1 MKLID
6 HVLKIRGLIQQA
18 IDNRFSRLGL
28 QEEAMPVETL
38 SDEQQTKRRVLDTI
52 IATHQAAMGNYAE
65 ARKEAIKECVFTLF
79 NRLAAVKVM
88 EDRELFPEV
97 IRRRAEHGNLSY
109 SHKMWLEE
117 HPEERSA
124 ERMGLKNFL
133 RDKFAELFD
142 DFGIPLFKADHPYA
156 ILPTADEL
164 DEIITAFNSIEL
176 DEQCG
181 EDIWKGDDILGWMY
195 ENFNAVE
202 KVQLKESGE
211 KIEYDKVFLQSQ
223 IYTPQWVVK
232 FLVDNTLGKQ
242 YLEMYPDSRF
252 MIDEETGKTKYL
264 IANAPKQQVRHP
276 KENGVL
282 DIKLIDPACGSG
294 NFLIYAF
301 SVFYDMYVDQMEN
314 YGADFSRRDIPKLI
328 VEHNLYGVDLD
339 ERAVQL
345 TQIAL
350 FIKAM
355 QLKGR
360 RGKMPTYCNVVSS
373 HFTLPEYEKIE
384 ATFDMGD
391 SHWNSKQREVLKDIW
406 NDLCNAHKFGSLIR
420 LKEKIEALMPSQ
432 EVTLFNEFQIAD
444 FFSFREQ
451 ALSILRQQVHQWGG
465 EGSNA
470 YSLSL
475 VNDAMTFLD
484 ILTTSFDV
492 AVANP
497 PYTDSS
503 DFGPELKE
511 FAEANYK
518 KPMKFNINL
527 YACFI
532 KRCCELTDE
541 LGKVGMIHPHTFMFI
556 KTFED
561 VRKFMI
567 ENTHINT
574 MVDFGLDRVN
584 LFGPGVLLDATFYT
598 LDKKDVENTPGVYF
612 NITANLQEKYKKGT
626 LEKAYADY
634 CNGQPNDR
642 VYLLP
647 QDKLKAIK
655 SWPFIY
661 WISDEFREKFG
672 SDDLETFAKNSQ
684 GMSVS
689 NKEKYQRFYW
699 EVSPNDICEIKGDG
713 KRWVFF
719 SKGGPFNKWY
729 GNNWLVV
736 DWGNDGYD
744 LKHFPKAAIRN
755 QAYYFI
761 EGITYSSSGSKGTSF
776 RYLPD
781 NYLFSGGGPSITVKT
796 SCSISWK
803 YVCAVLNSNITNYM
817 LGCLNPTV
825 NTTQGDLNRIPFV
838 IPEKEV
844 EDVINKI
851 VSSNI
856 NIKKHLCTYSVVEQN
871 YSHSPITPASSPES
885 ELTHYYNYEN
895 ALLTQ
900 ILLNEAII
908 NRIVFD
914 VYELSD
920 HDRQMVLDKEGIPVG
935 DLSVSQVALEAYK
948 AWLKEENT
956 EFPASAEVWEHLDSL
971 AIDNE
976 QPQISDFEK
985 LYQNNYGWE
994 EFCNSD
1000 NHRMNPI
1007 EAWYQFRHAGVLP
1020 PQRTQS
1026 LCFELITDV
1035 IRAILKKD
1043 DDGVIPLCE
1052 RMGEEPM
1059 DVRIEQELVERGYSG
1074 AQISQIEQL
1083 LCMNLG
1089 TGKSLRKYL
1098 YEKFFQQLSDH
1109 LNLFMYLPK
1118 TPFIWHLTSGDP
1130 ASGHSAIDL
1139 YVSIYTWSRDTLFR
1153 IKSVYLANRES
1164 GLSDRLAAIDPTTA
1178 NGKIEAAEI
1187 KEQLQELHLF
1197 ADKIDALLA
1206 SGYDPKL
1213 DDGVGKNIA
1222 PLQKA
1227 GLLSYDVLN
1236 SGQLEKY
1243 LNADW

>member
-52 IATHQAAMGNYAE
+52 IATHQAAMGNYVE

-133 RDKFAELFD
+133 RDKFAELFV

-339 ERAVQL
+339 ERAVQI

-373 HFTLPEYEKIE
+373 HFSLPDYETIE
-384 ATFDMGD
+384 ATFEMGD
-391 SHWNSKQREVLKDIW
+391 AHWDEKQREVIKDIW
-406 NDLCNAHKFGSLIR
+406 NDLCNAHKFGSLLR
-420 LKEKIEALMPSQ
+420 LKEKIEAMMPKQ
-432 EVTLFNEFQIAD
+432 ERNLFNDYQIHD
-444 FFSFREQ
+444 FFSFKNQ
-451 ALSILRQQVHQWGG
+451 AIEMLRKQVQLWGG

-541 LGKVGMIHPHTFMFI
+541 LGKVGMVNPPTFMYI

-561 VRKFMI
+561 ARKYMV
-567 ENTHINT
+567 EKTHISLFVEWGYLG
-574 MVDFGLDRVN
+574 MFSPSARVDSAFFV
-584 LFGPGVLLDATFYT
+584 
-598 LDKKDVENTPGVYF
+598 LDKNKSKEDSLFIKLNDLYEM
-612 NITANLQEKYKKGT
+612 KRKKV
-626 LEKAYADY
+626 LFDAYADY

-661 WISDEFREKFG
+661 WISDEFRKKF
-672 SDDLETFAKNSQ
+672 SHKLLSEELRSAQ
-684 GMSVS
+684 GIATT
-689 NKEKYQRFYW
+689 NNNRFLRYWW
-699 EVSPNDICEIKGDG
+699 EVNPLTISESIEDNK
-713 KRWVFF
+713 KWKFY
-719 SKGGPFNKWY
+719 SKGGPFSKWY
-729 GNNWLVV
+729 GNLWLLCN
-736 DWGNDGYD
+736 WGNNGYE
-744 LKHFPKAAIRN
+744 LKNEEKAVLRNPTLYFKEGVTYTAI
-755 QAYYFI
+755 
-761 EGITYSSSGSKGTSF
+761 GSKGVSF
-776 RYLPD
+776 RYFPKNSLFDSMGSCVFPD
-781 NYLFSGGGPSITVKT
+781 KYKNIDYILAILNTELALYICNCLDPTVKINNGDIDRIPWVIA
-796 SCSISWK
+796 SESIEQQLSSLAHQNIQLK
-803 YVCAVLNSNITNYM
+803 KKSLESNITEPLYN
-817 LGCLNPTV
+817 C
-825 NTTQGDLNRIPFV
+825 
-838 IPEKEV
+838 
-844 EDVINKI
+844 
-851 VSSNI
+851 
-856 NIKKHLCTYSVVEQN
+856 
-871 YSHSPITPASSPES
+871 SPICTISAPQA
-885 ELTHYYNYEN
+885 ELTRYYNYEN

-935 DLSVSQVALEAYK
+935 DLNVSQAALEAYK

-956 EFPASAEVWEHLDSL
+956 EFPASTEVWEHLDSL
-971 AIDNE
+971 TIDNE
-976 QPQISDFEK
+976 QPQITDFEK

-1007 EAWYQFRHAGVLP
+1007 EVWYQFRHAGVLP

-1052 RMGEEPM
+1052 RMGEEPL

-1089 TGKSLRKYL
+1089 IGKSLRKYL

-1118 TPFIWHLTSGDP
+1118 TPFIWHLTSGEP

-1139 YVSIYTWSRDTLFR
+1139 YISIYTWSRDTLFR

-1187 KEQLQELHLF
+1187 KDQLQELHQF

-1227 GLLSYDVLN
+1227 GLLSYEVLN
-1236 SGQLEKY
+1236 SGQLKKY

>member
-1 MKLID
+1 MKLIE

-18 IDNRFSRLGL
+18 VENSFARFGAP
-28 QEEAMPVETL
+28 EN
-38 SDEQQTKRRVLDTI
+38 I
-52 IATHQAAMGNYAE
+52 IATHQVAMEGDYNK
-65 ARKEAIKECVFTLF
+65 ARLETVKECVFTLF
-79 NRLAAVKVM
+79 NRLAALKVM

-117 HPEERSA
+117 HPDMRSA
-124 ERMGLKNFL
+124 ERMGLKDFL
-133 RDKFAELFD
+133 SDKFQQLFEEY
-142 DFGIPLFKADHPYA
+142 GIPLYKAAHPYA
-156 ILPTADEL
+156 VMPTADEL
-164 DEIITAFNSIEL
+164 DEIITAFNDIEQ

-181 EDIWKGDDILGWMY
+181 SDIWKGDDILGWMY
-195 ENFNAVE
+195 ENFNTVE

-264 IANAPKQQVRHP
+264 IANAPKHQVRHP
-276 KENGVL
+276 KPNGIL

-301 SVFYDMYVDQMEN
+301 TVFYDMYVDQMEN

-328 VEHNLYGVDLD
+328 VENNLYGVDLD
-339 ERAVQL
+339 ERAVQI

-373 HFTLPEYEKIE
+373 HFSLPDYETIE
-384 ATFDMGD
+384 ATFKMGD
-391 SHWNSKQREVLKDIW
+391 THWDEKQREMLKDIW
-406 NDLCNAHKFGSLIR
+406 NDLCNAHKFGSLLR
-420 LKEKIEALMPSQ
+420 LKEKIEAMMPEQ
-432 EVTLFNEFQIAD
+432 ERSLFNDEQIHD
-444 FFSFREQ
+444 FFSFKNQ
-451 ALSILRQQVHQWGG
+451 AIEMLRKQVQLWGG

-475 VNDAMTFLD
+475 VNDALTFLD
-484 ILTTSFDV
+484 ILTTSFEV

-532 KRCCELTDE
+532 KRCCELTDN
-541 LGKVGMIHPHTFMFI
+541 LGKVGMIHPMTFMYI

-561 VRKFMI
+561 VRKFI
-567 ENTHINT
+567 LNQTHINLF
-574 MVDFGLDRVN
+574 VEYGLSN
-584 LFGPGVLLDATFYT
+584 LFGSVMVDPAFYVLEKDKSEKNDSLFISLDQYT
-598 LDKKDVENTPGVYF
+598 RTP
-612 NITANLQEKYKKGT
+612 QEKFKKQYC
-626 LEKAYADY
+626 LEALSDIVAGNENKH
-634 CNGQPNDR
+634 

-672 SDDLETFAKNSQ
+672 NLLLDDVAKIKQGIATTNNNRFCRLWWEIEGSSQ
-684 GMSVS
+684 
-689 NKEKYQRFYW
+689 KYY
-699 EVSPNDICEIKGDG
+699 PY
-713 KRWVFF
+713 
-719 SKGGPFNKWY
+719 SKGGAYNKWA
-729 GNNWLVV
+729 GNLWLYINWEETSVSYISKRGRLQNK
-736 DWGNDGYD
+736 D
-744 LKHFPKAAIRN
+744 
-755 QAYYFI
+755 YYFK
-761 EGITYSSSGSKGTSF
+761 EGITYSGSGSKGTSF
-776 RYLPD
+776 REFPKDCLFDVGGSCIFPTEKYNNRFYLLAFL
-781 NYLFSGGGPSITVKT
+781 NT
-796 SCSISWK
+796 SLCFYI
-803 YVCAVLNSNITNYM
+803 AD
-817 LGCLNPTV
+817 CLNPTV
-825 NTTQGDLNRIPFV
+825 NTQVGDMQRVPFV
-838 IPEKEV
+838 IPSTQMDTVVTNLAKCNIAIKK
-844 EDVINKI
+844 VIN
-851 VSSNI
+851 S
-856 NIKKHLCTYSVVEQN
+856 YSLVEKS
-871 YSHSPITPASSPES
+871 YTHSPIGTSSMPTE
-885 ELTHYYNYEN
+885 ELSHFFNYEN

-900 ILLNEAII
+900 NLINEAII

-914 VYELSD
+914 VYELSE
-920 HDRQMVLDKEGIPVG
+920 HDRQMVLDKEGVPVG
-935 DLSVSQVALEAYK
+935 DLTVSQAALDEYK
-948 AWLKEENT
+948 QWLQENQ

-976 QPQISDFEK
+976 QPQVSDFEK

-994 EFCNSD
+994 EFCGSD
-1000 NHRMNPI
+1000 NHRLNPI
-1007 EAWYQFRHAGVLP
+1007 EVWYQFRHAGILP
-1020 PQRTQS
+1020 PQRSQS
-1026 LCFELITDV
+1026 LAFELITDV
-1035 IRAILKKD
+1035 IRTVLSKD

-1052 RMGEEPM
+1052 RMGEEPL

-1074 AQISQIEQL
+1074 VQISQIIYL
-1083 LCMNLG
+1083 LSQSQG
-1089 TGKSLRKYL
+1089 SQSLRKYL
-1098 YEKFFQQLSDH
+1098 YERFFQQLSDH

-1130 ASGHSAIDL
+1130 ASGRSAIDL

-1153 IKSVYLANRES
+1153 IKSVYVANRENA
-1164 GLSDRLAAIDPTTA
+1164 LADRLAALNPTSA
-1178 NGKIEAAEI
+1178 SGKMEAALI
-1187 KEQLQELHLF
+1187 KDQQQELRQF
-1197 ADKIDALLA
+1197 ADKIDQLLA

-1227 GLLSYDVLN
+1227 GVLSYDVLN
-1236 SGQLEKY
+1236 SGQLKKY

>member
-1 MKLID
+1 MKLIE

-18 IDNRFSRLGL
+18 VENGFARFGAP
-28 QEEAMPVETL
+28 EN
-38 SDEQQTKRRVLDTI
+38 I
-52 IATHQAAMGNYAE
+52 IATHQVAMDGDYDK
-65 ARKEAIKECVFTLF
+65 ARLETVKECVFTLF
-79 NRLAAVKVM
+79 NRLAALKVM

-117 HPEERSA
+117 HPDMRSA
-124 ERMGLKNFL
+124 ERMGLKDFL
-133 RDKFAELFD
+133 SDKFQQLFEEY
-142 DFGIPLFKADHPYA
+142 GIPLYKADHPYA
-156 ILPTADEL
+156 VMPTADEL
-164 DEIITAFNSIEL
+164 DEIITAFNDIEQ

-181 EDIWKGDDILGWMY
+181 SDIWKGDDILGWMY
-195 ENFNAVE
+195 ENFNTVE

-276 KENGVL
+276 KPNGIL

-301 SVFYDMYVDQMEN
+301 TVFYDLYIDQMEN
-314 YGADFSRRDIPKLI
+314 YGADFSHRDIPKLI
-328 VEHNLYGVDLD
+328 VENNLYGVDLD

-360 RGKMPTYCNVVSS
+360 RGKMPTFCNVVSS
-373 HFTLPEYEKIE
+373 HFTLPAYEKIE

-391 SHWNSKQREVLKDIW
+391 SHWDEKQREVLKDIW

-432 EVTLFNEFQIAD
+432 EVTLFSEHEIAD
-444 FFSFREQ
+444 FFSFRNQ
-451 ALSILRQQVHQWGG
+451 ALNILRQQVHQWGG

-503 DFGPELKE
+503 DFGPELKA

-518 KPMKFNINL
+518 RPLKFNINL

-532 KRCCELTDE
+532 KRCCELTDD

-584 LFGPGVLLDATFYT
+584 LFGPGILLDATFYT

-672 SDDLETFAKNSQ
+672 GKTIIDYS
-684 GMSVS
+684 SVITGLMTG
-689 NKEKYQRFYW
+689 NNLCHLRYHW
-699 EVSPNDICEIKGDG
+699 EVESDEISDNNKTHNQ
-713 KRWVFF
+713 KWVRYQ
-719 SKGGPFNKWY
+719 KGGPFNKWY
-729 GNNWLVV
+729 GNNWLIV
-736 DWGNDGYD
+736 DYEDDGAHLATTD
-744 LKHFPKAAIRN
+744 NKKF
-755 QAYYFI
+755 YFK
-761 EGITYSSSGSKGTSF
+761 EGITYSETGSKCVSF
-776 RYLPD
+776 RYIEP
-781 NYLFSGGGPSITVKT
+781 
-796 SCSISWK
+796 K
-803 YVCAVLNSNITNYM
+803 YVYDKKGPCIFCKEGVPFLYMLAFMNSNISYYVVD
-817 LGCLNPTV
+817 CLNPTV
-825 NTTQGDLNRIPFV
+825 STQVGDTKRIPFV
-838 IPEKEV
+838 LPQP
-844 EDVINKI
+844 KI
-851 VSSNI
+851 VETVGILVQNNI
-856 NIKKHLCTYSVVEQN
+856 AIKKQLCSYSIVEQN
-871 YSHSPITPASSPES
+871 YTHSPIGISFMPTE
-885 ELTHYYNYEN
+885 ELSLFFDYEN

-900 ILLNEAII
+900 ILINEAII

-914 VYELSD
+914 VYELSE

-935 DLSVSQVALEAYK
+935 DLSVSQAALDEYK
-948 AWLKEENT
+948 QWLQENQ
-956 EFPASAEVWEHLDSL
+956 EFPASAEVWNHLSQL
-971 AIDNE
+971 TIDNE
-976 QPQISDFEK
+976 QPQVSDFDK

-994 EFCNSD
+994 EFCGSD
-1000 NHRMNPI
+1000 NHRLNPI
-1007 EAWYQFRHAGVLP
+1007 EVWYQFRHADILP
-1020 PQRTQS
+1020 PQRSQS
-1026 LCFELITDV
+1026 LAFELITDV
-1035 IRAILKKD
+1035 IRTVLSKD

-1052 RMGEEPM
+1052 RMGEEPL

-1074 AQISQIEQL
+1074 AQISQIVHLLSQL
-1083 LCMNLG
+1083 QG
-1089 TGKSLRKYL
+1089 SQSLRKYL
-1098 YEKFFQQLSDH
+1098 YERFFQQLSDH

-1118 TPFIWHLTSGDP
+1118 TPFIWHLTSGEP
-1130 ASGHSAIDL
+1130 ASGRSAIDL
-1139 YVSIYTWSRDTLFR
+1139 YVSIYPWSRDTLFR
-1153 IKSVYLANRES
+1153 IKSVYVANRENA
-1164 GLSDRLAAIDPTTA
+1164 LADRLAALDPSTPS
-1178 NGKIEAAEI
+1178 GKMEAALI
-1187 KEQLQELHLF
+1187 KDQQQELRQF
-1197 ADKIDALLA
+1197 ADKIDQLLA

-1222 PLQKA
+1222 PLQNA

-1236 SGQLEKY
+1236 SGQLKKY